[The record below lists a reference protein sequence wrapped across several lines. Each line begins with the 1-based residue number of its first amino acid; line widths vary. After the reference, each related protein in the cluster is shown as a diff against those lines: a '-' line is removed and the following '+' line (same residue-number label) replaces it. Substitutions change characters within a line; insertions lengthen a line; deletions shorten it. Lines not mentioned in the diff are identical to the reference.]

1 MTHEDDL
8 RAWAKGM
15 YTLEAATELL
25 IRAFGGVYAEAGQ
38 PWIHTDEYSGK
49 PWIDFEAIPEHIG
62 GSSSGERS
70 LLLLAAS
77 IAADV
82 PVALGDT
89 VVGLDRNNLQL
100 VLAAIAHAGGSHEHT
115 DVQTDEDGIIV
126 SFGSKLPSL
135 YPWPRNLHSV

>member
-82 PVALGDT
+82 SVALGDT

-100 VLAAIAHAGGSHEHT
+100 VLAAIAHTGGSHEHS
-115 DVQTDEDGIIV
+115 DIRIDHEKGI
-126 SFGSKLPSL
+126 STLHSKLDSL
-135 YPWPRNLHSV
+135 YPWPRTLRSV